1 MADTTLYLNK
11 PDHYKNEH
19 SKLTF
24 YPCFKKTCKTVATIR
39 TVSPRSY
46 HVRLN
51 SSRAFRSGINDLK
64 HLMVLSAQVTATAR
78 IRGVTVHLSA
88 EGWINLQTHI
98 CLSAD
103 ETLILQDSTVSSF
116 FITLIRKYSYLV
128 STLKH
133 FLILGR
139 KNLLG
144 SSPLLSASKFVKYVK
159 SIA

>member
-24 YPCFKKTCKTVATIR
+24 NRCFKKTYKTVATIR

-51 SSRAFRSGINDLK
+51 SSRAFRSGMNDLK

-88 EGWINLQTHI
+88 EG
-98 CLSAD
+98 
-103 ETLILQDSTVSSF
+103 
-116 FITLIRKYSYLV
+116 
-128 STLKH
+128 
-133 FLILGR
+133 
-139 KNLLG
+139 
-144 SSPLLSASKFVKYVK
+144 
-159 SIA
+159 